1 MFEPFLAKCL
11 HNYTYFELYCNNSY
25 HLNTGFRLAQNNLE
39 KSKVIW
45 IYDAATSGKPVE
57 EILEY
62 LKIA

>member
-1 MFEPFLAKCL
+1 M
-11 HNYTYFELYCNNSY
+11 YCNNSC
-25 HLNTGFRLAQNNLE
+25 HFNTGFRLAQNNLE